1 MKKKKNFKNYF
12 KNYFIIDKND
22 YLIDETMEI
31 DSKNVNSYN
40 SSYFY
45 GEADITDIYKI
56 INTIIENNYDIEN
69 ENNLTFIDIG
79 SGTGK
84 LVLYLYEHSQLNT
97 VGIEIIKHRYSKSLE
112 LLEQIMKNEKM
123 NKINYPEFILDDFKN
138 IYFGNYDILY
148 CCNLIFS
155 DEDNNILYN
164 KLLNECKGHVILFNY
179 NIKIK
184 PNLLKEFNIKTSW
197 SNNVCIFLFLF

>member
-1 MKKKKNFKNYF
+1 MKKKQKFKNNF
-12 KNYFIIDKND
+12 VIDRND
-22 YLIDETMEI
+22 YLIDENLEI
-31 DSKNVNSYN
+31 HSKNFTSFN

-84 LVLYLYEHSQLNT
+84 LILYLYEHSQLNS
-97 VGIEIIKHRYSKSLE
+97 VGIEVIKHRYLKSLE
-112 LLEQIMKNEKM
+112 LLEQITNDKKI
-123 NKINYPEFILDDFKN
+123 NKVNYPEFILDDFKN

-148 CCNLIFS
+148 CCNLVFS
-155 DEDNNILYN
+155 DEDNNILYD
-164 KLLNECKGHVILFNY
+164 KLINECKGHVILFNY
-179 NIKIK
+179 NNKIK
-184 PNLLKEFNIKTSW
+184 SNLLKEFNIKTSW
-197 SNNVCIFLFLF
+197 SNNFLIFLFLF

>member
-1 MKKKKNFKNYF
+1 MKKKQKFKNNF
-12 KNYFIIDKND
+12 VIDRND
-22 YLIDETMEI
+22 YLIDENI
-31 DSKNVNSYN
+31 DLDCKNLDSYN

-45 GEADITDIYKI
+45 GEADIVDIYKI
-56 INTIIENNYDIEN
+56 INIIIEENYDLENKNEN
-69 ENNLTFIDIG
+69 ENNLSFIDIG

-84 LVLYLYEHSQLNT
+84 LILYLYENSLLNT

-112 LLEQIMKNEKM
+112 LLEQMMINNKI

-138 IYFGNYDILY
+138 IYLGNYDILY
-148 CCNLIFS
+148 CCNLVFS
-155 DEDNNILYN
+155 DEDNNILYT

-179 NIKIK
+179 NTKIK
-184 PNLLKEFNIKTSW
+184 SNLLKEFNIKTSW